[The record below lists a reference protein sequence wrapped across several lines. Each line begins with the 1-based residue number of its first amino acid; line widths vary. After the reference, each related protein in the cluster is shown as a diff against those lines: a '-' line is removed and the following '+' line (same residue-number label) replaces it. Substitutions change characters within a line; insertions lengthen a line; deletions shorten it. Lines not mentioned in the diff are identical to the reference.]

1 MNTKKINTNL
11 LAELPTA
18 NTLLNEKYGIT
29 GAPSREEFTVRARS
43 WYYAELLKEKRKE
56 QKLTQAQL
64 AERIG
69 KKREYIALLERG
81 ETDMQLSTF
90 LSISDAL
97 GIRLELTAN
106 K

>member
-1 MNTKKINTNL
+1 MKTKELNKTLIAN
-11 LAELPTA
+11 LPTA
-18 NTLLNEKYGIT
+18 NDLLNEKYGERGT
-29 GAPSREEFTVRARS
+29 QTRDEFTVKARA

-56 QKLTQAQL
+56 NKITQAQL
-64 AERIG
+64 AKRIG

-97 GIRLELTAN
+97 GMRIEITTR
-106 K
+106 

>member
-1 MNTKKINTNL
+1 MKTKKLNTAL
-11 LAELPTA
+11 LANLPTA
-18 NTLLNEKYGIT
+18 NTLLNDKYGERGT
-29 GAPSREEFTVRARS
+29 QTRNELTAKARA
-43 WYYAELLKEKRKE
+43 WYYGELLKEKRKE
-56 QKLTQAQL
+56 RKLTQAQL

-97 GIRLELTAN
+97 GIRLELIAQ
-106 K
+106 

>member
-1 MNTKKINTNL
+1 MKTKKLNTAL
-11 LAELPTA
+11 LANLSTA
-18 NTLLNEKYGIT
+18 NTLLNDKYGEH
-29 GAPSREEFTVRARS
+29 GAQTRDELTAKARA
-43 WYYAELLKEKRKE
+43 WYYGELLKEKRKE
-56 QKLTQAQL
+56 RKLTQAQL

-97 GIRLELTAN
+97 GIRLELIAQ
-106 K
+106 

>member
-1 MNTKKINTNL
+1 MSSIKFNMEKI
-11 LAELPTA
+11 AQLPTV
-18 NTLLNEKYGIT
+18 NDLLDEKYGQLGT
-29 GAPSREEFTVRARS
+29 PSRDEFTAKARA

-56 QKLTQAQL
+56 KKITQSQL
-64 AERIG
+64 AQRIG

-97 GIRLELTAN
+97 GIRLELKAM
-106 K
+106 

>member
-1 MNTKKINTNL
+1 MKETQYLDKISQ
-11 LAELPTA
+11 LPTI
-18 NTLLNEKYGIT
+18 NDVLDEKYGKL
-29 GAPSREEFTVRARS
+29 GKQSRDNFDTKARA

-56 QKLTQAQL
+56 KKITQSEL
-64 AERIG
+64 AKRIG

-97 GIRLELTAN
+97 GIRLELRSI
-106 K
+106 